1 MYCSPQQGHQGA
13 TATGA
18 GLAEELGS
26 GHPREGEESAR
37 DLKATKENLDAAAS
51 GTSAVGD

>member
-26 GHPREGEESAR
+26 GHPREGEEIAR
-37 DLKATKENLDAAAS
+37 DLKVTEEDLDTAAS
-51 GTSAVGD
+51 ASAGGD